1 MYFVMLHIAEC
12 KLHGYQAV
20 LNQYGFISFPTE
32 AIQRNKVRLSLEE
45 PAIEGGYKWWV
56 WHAVSV
62 VGEWYSLFRNGS
74 QRDGLRYSVI
84 EFI

>member
-20 LNQYGFISFPTE
+20 LNQYGFISFPPE

-45 PAIEGGYKWWV
+45 LLLKVDTINGYDM
-56 WHAVSV
+56 
-62 VGEWYSLFRNGS
+62 L
-74 QRDGLRYSVI
+74 
-84 EFI
+84 

>member
-45 PAIEGGYKWWV
+45 PAIEGGYK
-56 WHAVSV
+56 
-62 VGEWYSLFRNGS
+62 
-74 QRDGLRYSVI
+74 
-84 EFI
+84 

>member
-20 LNQYGFISFPTE
+20 LNQYGFISLPPE

-45 PAIEGGYKWWV
+45 LLLKVDTSNGYDM
-56 WHAVSV
+56 
-62 VGEWYSLFRNGS
+62 L
-74 QRDGLRYSVI
+74 
-84 EFI
+84 

>member
-45 PAIEGGYKWWV
+45 LLLKVDTSNGYDM
-56 WHAVSV
+56 
-62 VGEWYSLFRNGS
+62 L
-74 QRDGLRYSVI
+74 
-84 EFI
+84 